1 MQHEDNGPR
10 PAKGARGTKRRN
22 RLEPAVEAVDYRDL
36 LSGFAKAGCLKLQQA
51 LDHHD
56 ALLGKFRAQ
65 LKKGKISVEKAY
77 KAWDPNNHGSVQK
90 KDFVQDCQSL
100 GL

>member
-1 MQHEDNGPR
+1 MPHDNADPR
-10 PAKGARGTKRRN
+10 PVRGSRGSTKRN
-22 RLEPAVEAVDYRDL
+22 KLEPAVEAIDYRDL

-51 LDHHD
+51 QDHHD

-77 KAWDPNNHGSVQK
+77 KTLDPNNHGSV
-90 KDFVQDCQSL
+90 
-100 GL
+100 